1 MAATIGDDN
10 VIAIPAQRD
19 QHGRRLMIFRLGRW
33 EPDKYGVDEIFRGT
47 LACLE
52 LGVLEPQMQILG
64 GVALFDLEGL
74 GMKHARKVTTLTFL
88 SPLHWLTHKG

>member
-1 MAATIGDDN
+1 MAGTVGDDS
-10 VIAIPAQRD
+10 VIAIPARRD

-33 EPDKYGVDEIFRGT
+33 DPDRYGVDEIFRAT

-52 LGVLEPQMQILG
+52 LGVLEQQMQILG

-74 GMKHARKVTTLTFL
+74 GMKHARQVILYLNSNIK
-88 SPLHWLTHKG
+88 